1 MADDSV
7 LVVEDDPAWQKSFA
21 ELVHDAG
28 FEPVVTSTYGDAV
41 EALSSHAFCLALV
54 DISLTFED
62 HLDRGGV
69 DFLRKI
75 VDRSPPLPSIVV
87 TGYATIDLAIE
98 TFAEL
103 GVVHFF
109 RKETLDR
116 RGFIDVVKD
125 KALRPNLLDR
135 LSEREHQVLAL
146 MAQGLTNQQI
156 ADELYVTINTVKK
169 HGLSIYTKL
178 KVNSRAAAVARAYG
192 QTP

>member
-1 MADDSV
+1 MAGHSI
-7 LVVEDDPAWQKSFA
+7 LIVEDDPAWQKSFA

-28 FEPVVTSTYGDAV
+28 FEPVVTSTYDDAV
-41 EALSSHAFCLALV
+41 EALSRHAFCLALV

-75 VDRSPPLPSIVV
+75 VGRSPSLPAIVV

-103 GVVHFF
+103 GVVQFF
-109 RKETLDR
+109 RKEAFDR
-116 RGFIDVVKD
+116 RGFIGVVNEKV
-125 KALRPNLLDR
+125 LRPNILDR
-135 LSEREHQVLAL
+135 LSGRERQVLAL

-178 KVNSRAAAVARAYG
+178 EVNSRAAAVARAYG
-192 QTP
+192 QRP